1 MFKLNK
7 TDTRITEG
15 GKKKKKSRKDNS
27 LTSERKTVLQVVQGG
42 HCLGCVI

>member
-15 GKKKKKSRKDNS
+15 GKKKKKKQEGQFFN
-27 LTSERKTVLQVVQGG
+27 
-42 HCLGCVI
+42 I